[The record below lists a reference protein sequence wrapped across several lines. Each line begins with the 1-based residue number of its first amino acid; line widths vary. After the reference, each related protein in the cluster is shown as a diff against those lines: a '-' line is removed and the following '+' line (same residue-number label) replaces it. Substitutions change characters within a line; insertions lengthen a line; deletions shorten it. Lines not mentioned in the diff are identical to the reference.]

1 MVQPF
6 PSGWTSHKKTIIM
19 KKKLMMVA
27 LLLGTLSLG
36 ACVDDNETASVS
48 AVREATAKQLKSV
61 AAMNRAEA
69 EATRTLAAAEVALMQ
84 AKAAAEKAN
93 AEYNQAMAEQKLKQ
107 AELQEVKNAGQS
119 IENERKKAELE
130 KQLANLEATKQQAQ
144 YDLADIAAQM
154 ETAELK
160 AKAAILT
167 AQKELKKAQQDLLD
181 YEEYLANAKTA
192 AERAEILAKRD
203 ALESLANAYVTA
215 VNNLTSAKQDLYDA
229 KSSLVSLES
238 GLKTTQMTKEENIVN
253 WKNQI
258 AKKQL
263 EIESYKKYAN
273 YTEDIDALKA
283 KQMELGE
290 KKKLLYDDYQAALL
304 VYNQMVVD
312 KTESQQLLDSLKNK
326 DKFSTFARTAYE
338 GQWNWSSGDVTYY
351 GSYYDGD
358 AYVSTDDLIA
368 EIVYNTGTP
377 LLRDDYAQTYKVYT
391 HESGLT
397 NRSTVDSLYI
407 PSFPDMPDFRGD
419 VEIRMEKREAEL
431 KENIKTNEEKLALA
445 QRKYNGTPTKGDF
458 GINGDDGKPSTEP
471 CKNLVDSTAY
481 LKPLYDA
488 ETDADKKDSLRNLY
502 QGILNEEVLV
512 KRDIEWRTKKLED
525 LPIELARFQEQWD
538 MLKNYATYQQE
549 LQATIDTFN
558 TMREKEYAEKIA
570 AWFNYI
576 DKWYAYSAV
585 DDEITAINVIL
596 NGDYGVV
603 DGEWVYITGADGIAT
618 SIKNLED
625 DIADLQAKIE
635 DYSAIQTK
643 EEAIEW
649 QKKIVAA
656 YEEIEKAREVI
667 VAKTKA
673 ELDAA
678 VAENEGTEE

>member
-93 AEYNQAMAEQKLKQ
+93 AEYNQAMAEQKLKE

-154 ETAELK
+154 EKAELD

-167 AQKELKKAQQDLLD
+167 AQKDLKEAQQDLLD
-181 YEEYLANAKTA
+181 YEEDLANAKTL
-192 AERAEILAKRD
+192 AERNEILAKRD
-203 ALESLANAYVTA
+203 ALESLADAYVTA
-215 VNNLTSAKQDLYDA
+215 VNNLTSAKQDLYNA
-229 KSSLVSLES
+229 KSSLVRLEN
-238 GLKTTQMTKEENIVN
+238 GLKTIQMPKEENIVN

-258 AKKQL
+258 AQKQL

-283 KQMELGE
+283 KQMELDE

-304 VYNQMVVD
+304 AYNQMAVD
-312 KTESQQLLDSLKNK
+312 NTESQQLVDSLKYK
-326 DKFSTFARTAYE
+326 DKFSTFARTAYTSH
-338 GQWNWSSGDVTYY
+338 WSSGSTVWYRGY
-351 GSYYDGD
+351 YYDGD
-358 AYVSTDDLIA
+358 ARVTTDNLVA
-368 EIVYNTGTP
+368 EIVYNNGTP

-391 HESGLT
+391 YEGGGYSIAI
-397 NRSTVDSLYI
+397 VDSLYI

-431 KENIKTNEEKLALA
+431 KEDIKTNEEKLALA

-481 LKPLYDA
+481 LKPLYEA
-488 ETDADKKDSLRNLY
+488 ETDADKKDSLRTLY
-502 QGILNEEVLV
+502 NDILDEEVSA
-512 KRDIEWRTKKLED
+512 KREIEWRTENLEA
-525 LPIELARFQEQWD
+525 LPIKLARFQEQWD
-538 MLKNYATYQQE
+538 MLKNYATYQQK

-570 AWFNYI
+570 AWFNYR

-585 DDEITAINVIL
+585 NDEITAINVIL
-596 NGDYGVV
+596 NGYYNSV
-603 DGEWVYITGADGIAT
+603 DGEWVDIKGADGIAT

-625 DIADLQAKIE
+625 DIAQLQAWIE
-635 DYSAIQTK
+635 DYSEIQTQ